1 MYVFVCCRS
10 RADNAH
16 ALSAVTRF
24 PNSLRVRLG
33 NLFSKLCC
41 LPACLPACLEVA
53 SLFSGFLW
61 ASFPSLSLIKRADT
75 IHSPPLIAKLSAPLS
90 SVQPAAIVKRCRFT
104 FPPTNTYNPMVVTV
118 CLSSIRMCVCEW
130 STSSMLSSFV
140 EVVFL
145 VAIALPLTLALAAV
159 APLACKCFLVSLF
172 CRFGS

>member
-1 MYVFVCCRS
+1 MYLF
-10 RADNAH
+10 
-16 ALSAVTRF
+16 AVGAELTTLTHFRLWLDF
-24 PNSLRVRLG
+24 QIRCAFDFATCSPNSA
-33 NLFSKLCC
+33 
-41 LPACLPACLEVA
+41 ACLPACLEVA

-145 VAIALPLTLALAAV
+145 VAIALPLALAAV